1 LPMVK
6 FFNRKPKKED
16 FLVLEIGLERIT
28 CAIFKKE
35 ENTLQLS
42 GVGRKKFFSQEEVF
56 DATLGAI
63 DALAAI
69 VPDFPHKGILGVCG
83 GSLETTTTIARYDRP
98 KPKSSISP
106 KETEEALHKVVE
118 KLEVPG
124 KKIFFSTIAN
134 AKIDGVKVTNPIGLK
149 GEKIELSCFAA
160 FKDVEEIALI
170 DRLISE
176 IDLTVEKIVPVG
188 FAVASMLE
196 RRNLKNALIYRAGTV
211 RSEFTV
217 LIDGHVAEISP
228 VDLGTEEAELLPFA
242 WQASLKSVEKP
253 EAPALVW
260 LFGDSDE
267 VALDPLK
274 ENLLAFDWNSRLGFE
289 VRPKVEIAEPIH
301 NFSPAD
307 MGIYALSQGEVGN
320 EAA

>member
-1 LPMVK
+1 LPMFK
-6 FFNRKPKKED
+6 IFSRKPKQKD

-35 ENTLQLS
+35 ETTLQLS

-106 KETEEALHKVVE
+106 KETEEALNKVVE
-118 KLEVPG
+118 NLEVAG

-149 GEKIELSCFAA
+149 GERVELSCFAA

-170 DRLISE
+170 DRLVSE
-176 IDLTVEKIVPVG
+176 IDLAVEKIVPVG

-196 RRNLKNALIYRAGTV
+196 RRNLKNALIYRAGTI

-242 WQASLKSVEKP
+242 WQAALKDVGKEG
-253 EAPALVW
+253 APALVW

-274 ENLLAFDWNSRLGFE
+274 EKLLAFAWSSQLGLE
-289 VRPKVEIAEPIH
+289 IAPKIEIAEPVH
-301 NFSPAD
+301 NFSASD
-307 MGIYALSQGEVGN
+307 MGIYALSSWEVKN
-320 EAA
+320 ETA